1 MSAKEHSTG
10 YLNFI
15 TSSPHL
21 LAFGFT
27 MTFASSLGQTFF
39 IGCFGP
45 AIQTEFQLSHTSW
58 GSIYM
63 LGTICSAL
71 CLPFTGQL
79 IDRFPLKTYTKVVLL
94 GLCLAGLF
102 ISSNSAAWL
111 LVPIIFCLRHTG
123 QGLTSHVAITT
134 MARYFPKGR
143 GKAVALASLGFA
155 CGESFLPL
163 LVILAIG
170 VIGWRVTYGLMS
182 LILFVGILPL
192 ILWLLRRSVFDQQP
206 QGNNPSKSYKNTDPK
221 ILSWTRYQMITNWK
235 FYFLVPAVVAPS
247 FIGTALF
254 FHHLTL
260 ADAKNWSAIWITG
273 SYWVYAIGSM
283 TASLFF
289 GPIIDRITAT
299 KAVPFFLIPKIFAL
313 IIIYTFNDP
322 IWAWP
327 YLLLL
332 GLTVG
337 MTYTGLTALWVELY
351 GPNHLGAIRSLI
363 VSITVLA
370 SALGPPVMGF
380 MMDAGISVENICA
393 MFAIYCAIATIL
405 IFTGLRGAFK
415 RTL

>member
-1 MSAKEHSTG
+1 MSTKEYSTG

-79 IDRFPLKTYTKVVLL
+79 IDRFPLKTYTKVAFL

-102 ISSNSAAWL
+102 ISINSAAWL

-134 MARYFPKGR
+134 MARYFAKSR
-143 GKAVALASLGFA
+143 GKAVALASLGYA

-163 LVILAIG
+163 LVVLAIG
-170 VIGWRVTYGLMS
+170 TIGWRVTYGLMS
-182 LILFVGILPL
+182 LVLCIGILPL
-192 ILWLLRRSVFDQQP
+192 ILWLLRRSIFDNQP
-206 QGNNPSKSYKNTDPK
+206 QGEKPTESYKKKDPK
-221 ILSWTRYQMITNWK
+221 VLSWTRYQMITNWK
-235 FYFLVPAVVAPS
+235 FYFLIPAVIAPS

-254 FHHLTL
+254 SLLSNASNNLRKVIICGGGRKNKVLVEKIKKNTL
-260 ADAKNWSAIWITG
+260 KN
-273 SYWVYAIGSM
+273 
-283 TASLFF
+283 
-289 GPIIDRITAT
+289 
-299 KAVPFFLIPKIFAL
+299 
-313 IIIYTFNDP
+313 IIIQP
-322 IWAWP
+322 IDD
-327 YLLLL
+327 Y
-332 GLTVG
+332 GIDG
-337 MTYTGLTALWVELY
+337 DFVESQAFAFL
-351 GPNHLGAIRSLI
+351 AIRSILRLPISFPDTTGCLKPCTGGDLI
-363 VSITVLA
+363 
-370 SALGPPVMGF
+370 
-380 MMDAGISVENICA
+380 EN
-393 MFAIYCAIATIL
+393 
-405 IFTGLRGAFK
+405 
-415 RTL
+415 